1 MTDIKQLAELAL
13 KLNGNVSELDVQHLA
28 VAVLERDEELPDAL
42 ISYLLKIIEEEYENN
57 DYTYSTGRVHLAIDI
72 LNNVYLY
79 EEDYYDTDDA
89 DNISDNTSR

>member
-89 DNISDNTSR
+89 DNISDNAS